1 MRQFKISERLT
12 PRNSKSAMMYLTE
25 VERTK
30 VLDPETEAKIA
41 NLAAEG
47 DKKARELLVT
57 SNLRFVLSVA
67 KMYAYKPEDFV
78 DLVSAGNEGL
88 YEASG
93 KFDPSKGFK
102 FISFAIWYIRKE
114 MIKFLSEN
122 SRTIKIPTN
131 QTQSLRT
138 IIDTSGSLSA
148 TEGREVSNEEALEFL
163 KETNP
168 KFKSLDMKLF
178 HSVWVAEKRPASL
191 TADLNSEKDA
201 GTLLDIVPS
210 EDFNSDELVLIEN
223 NRSTIEVLLNCL
235 TPFERDLITRV
246 FGIGQSEGFPES
258 LEKISQET
266 GYGTATLG
274 TKIKISLAKM
284 KKFSKKLNLEF

>member
-30 VLDPETEAKIA
+30 VLDPETEVKIA
-41 NLAAEG
+41 NLAAAG

-67 KMYAYKPEDFV
+67 KMYAFKSEDFV

-93 KFDPSKGFK
+93 KFDPTKGFK

-114 MIKFLSEN
+114 MIKFLAEN

-131 QTQSLRT
+131 QSQSIKT
-138 IIDTSGSLSA
+138 ISETSGSLSSI
-148 TEGREVSNEEALEFL
+148 EGRDVSNEEALEYL

-168 KFKSLDMKLF
+168 KFK
-178 HSVWVAEKRPASL
+178 
-191 TADLNSEKDA
+191 
-201 GTLLDIVPS
+201 
-210 EDFNSDELVLIEN
+210 NSDLIVRPSAFTSVE
-223 NRSTIEVLLNCL
+223 
-235 TPFERDLITRV
+235 
-246 FGIGQSEGFPES
+246 
-258 LEKISQET
+258 
-266 GYGTATLG
+266 AT
-274 TKIKISLAKM
+274 
-284 KKFSKKLNLEF
+284 

>member
-30 VLDPETEAKIA
+30 VLDPETEVKIA
-41 NLAAEG
+41 NLAAAG

-67 KMYAYKPEDFV
+67 KMYAFKSEDFV

-93 KFDPSKGFK
+93 KFDPTKGFK

-114 MIKFLSEN
+114 MIKFLAEN

-131 QTQSLRT
+131 QSQSIKT
-138 IIDTSGSLSA
+138 ISETSGSLSSI
-148 TEGREVSNEEALEFL
+148 EGRDVSNEEALEYL

-168 KFKSLDMKLF
+168 KFKNSDYKSF
-178 HSVWVAEKRPASL
+178 YDVWLADKKPASL
-191 TADLNSEKDA
+191 TADLK
-201 GTLLDIVPS
+201 
-210 EDFNSDELVLIEN
+210 
-223 NRSTIEVLLNCL
+223 
-235 TPFERDLITRV
+235 
-246 FGIGQSEGFPES
+246 IGR
-258 LEKISQET
+258 
-266 GYGTATLG
+266 AHV
-274 TKIKISLAKM
+274 
-284 KKFSKKLNLEF
+284 